1 MRGPINTDRC
11 EKWESLAVMKE
22 REVSG
27 QQESPAADADDVLA
41 ELIAAVRA
49 SSLCVALYDLSA
61 SRILALSESA
71 YEWLGLTDV
80 DLDEWDFIEG
90 ARDPEAVRQL
100 VALISQG
107 LLEEWTFR
115 GLLYTPDGG
124 RALGYATGRLVG
136 GLGSRLVCL
145 GRYDWRLTQAD
156 EGDARALLEPPPED
170 ILADVRREERRLAA
184 RVAGLEGHLDRIGQ
198 EVGAAGIMTIISA
211 LPPLSNVPGLE
222 ELTARQVE
230 VVTRLLR
237 GQRVLTIARGMFLS
251 PSTVRN
257 HLSTIYRKVGVR
269 SQAELLDVLHRARD
283 AAASTQALDETAR
296 R

>member
-1 MRGPINTDRC
+1 MS
-11 EKWESLAVMKE
+11 ESE
-22 REVSG
+22 T
-27 QQESPAADADDVLA
+27 PAAREGSGAPEPEDVVA
-41 ELIAAVRA
+41 ELGTAVRA
-49 SSLCVALYDLSA
+49 SPLCVALYDLSA
-61 SRILALSESA
+61 SRILALSASA
-71 YEWLGLTDV
+71 YEWLGLTGV
-80 DLDEWDFIEG
+80 DLAEWDFIEA
-90 ARDPEAVRQL
+90 ARDPAAVRQL

-107 LLEEWTFR
+107 HLEEWTFR

-145 GRYDWRLTQAD
+145 GRYDWRPTRND
-156 EGDARALLEPPPED
+156 EGDARMLLEPPPED
-170 ILADVRREERRLAA
+170 ILVDVRREERRLAA

-198 EVGAAGIMTIISA
+198 EVGAAGIMTIVSV
-211 LPPLSNVPGLE
+211 LPPLSAVPGLE

-269 SQAELLDVLHRARD
+269 SQGELLDLLHRAREAD
-283 AAASTQALDETAR
+283 ASTQPVDETALR
-296 R
+296 